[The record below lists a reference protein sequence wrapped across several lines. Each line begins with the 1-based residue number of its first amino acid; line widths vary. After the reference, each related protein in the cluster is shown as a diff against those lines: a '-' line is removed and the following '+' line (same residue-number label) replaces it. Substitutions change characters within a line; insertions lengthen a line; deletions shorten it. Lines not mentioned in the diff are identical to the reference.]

1 MICVGMGLVVM
12 RKESLPPLG
21 SVENMR
27 RLARLFGGGELTE
40 GDLGKLISGVAL
52 DVEELCSPLL
62 GWEVLEGS
70 DDGETL
76 LVFRFAGGVKRG

>member
-1 MICVGMGLVVM
+1 MGVGLVVM
-12 RKESLPPLG
+12 RKETLPPLG

-27 RLARLFGGGELTE
+27 RLARLYGGRKLTE

-52 DVEELCSPLL
+52 DVEELRSPLL

-70 DDGETL
+70 GDGETL

>member
-1 MICVGMGLVVM
+1 MGLIMVDAVA

-27 RLARLFGGGELTE
+27 RLARLYGGCELTE

-52 DVEELCSPLL
+52 DVEELHSPLL
-62 GWEVLEGS
+62 GWGVVEDSGN
-70 DDGETL
+70 GETL
-76 LVFRFAGGVKRG
+76 LVFRFSGGVKRG